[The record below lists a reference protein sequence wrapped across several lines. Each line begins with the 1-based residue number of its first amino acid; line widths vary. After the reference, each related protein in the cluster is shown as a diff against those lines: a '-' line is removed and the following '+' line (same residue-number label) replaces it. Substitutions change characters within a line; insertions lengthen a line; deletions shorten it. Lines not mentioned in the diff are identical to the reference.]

1 MNDDRPP
8 TSESGDVDGVAAEH
22 GVGGHGVGG
31 HGVGEHGDLIGDA
44 TTGHEAAESSAG
56 SVLMKETA
64 THLTPPASART
75 QSRITVAALVVFA
88 AAAILLVVSIVQ
100 HG

>member
-8 TSESGDVDGVAAEH
+8 TSESGDVDDVAAEH

-31 HGVGEHGDLIGDA
+31 HGDLIGDA

-56 SVLMKETA
+56 SVLMTETA

>member
-8 TSESGDVDGVAAEH
+8 TSESGDVDDVAAEH

-31 HGVGEHGDLIGDA
+31 HGDLIGDA

>member
-8 TSESGDVDGVAAEH
+8 TSESGDVDDVAAE
-22 GVGGHGVGG
+22 

-56 SVLMKETA
+56 SVLMTETA